1 MRLFGTTSHNN
12 KLRVDNKVYAALQ
25 NAAAAAV
32 NDLAES
38 VVEIVVWRE
47 VIGFVRL
54 LNLIYDVN
62 RAND

>member
-1 MRLFGTTSHNN
+1 MRLFGTTSHDN